1 MKIVKDYTYKVK
13 DANSESQ
20 QCGFCDKHATIFISS
35 EYVHLFEI
43 SWQWFCKSCA
53 AELQAYIKVLDKK
66 LTKALKGQFSDGK
79 IKVGN
84 SYKGTIYG

>member
-35 EYVHLFEI
+35 
-43 SWQWFCKSCA
+43 
-53 AELQAYIKVLDKK
+53 
-66 LTKALKGQFSDGK
+66 
-79 IKVGN
+79 
-84 SYKGTIYG
+84 